1 MRPDSRSGPC
11 KDAVKTNKKNR
22 KCKKRFERNRKVKN
36 HPLDIGKER
45 EYLSLKQFHTPK
57 YIGSDRG
64 AADKSTLSI
73 RSRDPGQAGKGM
85 PPKWEPVPVPAS
97 AGSSDKICRTVT
109 YVERYRGN
117 QQADRP
123 VVFADFSRNASQEHY
138 DFFTAPVVLIVKK
151 QAPCFEINTDSER
164 NMTMNIRRLTASL
177 LAAVTLLALTACG
190 APADNA
196 PAQEDQ
202 TAAENQTTTESNE
215 FRVGM
220 ECAYAP
226 SNWQESE
233 ASDTNYPVENVPGA
247 YAEGY
252 DVQIAKII
260 ANQLGK
266 ELVIVKLSWDGLID
280 ALNQGQIDAIIAG
293 MMDTAERR
301 ESINFTEPY
310 KETIYSMMVLADSP
324 YVNATSIQ
332 DFSGA
337 AVLGQQG
344 TALDEVIDQIEG
356 VDHLSPVGSV
366 PDMMSRLQQGT
377 CDAIVINQESAP
389 GYLASNPDFR
399 LISFADG
406 NGFTLPAKGSCVG
419 LRKSDTDLMDQINA
433 VLATIDNDTRL
444 AMWDTAVANQ
454 PQ

>member
-1 MRPDSRSGPC
+1 
-11 KDAVKTNKKNR
+11 
-22 KCKKRFERNRKVKN
+22 
-36 HPLDIGKER
+36 
-45 EYLSLKQFHTPK
+45 
-57 YIGSDRG
+57 
-64 AADKSTLSI
+64 
-73 RSRDPGQAGKGM
+73 
-85 PPKWEPVPVPAS
+85 
-97 AGSSDKICRTVT
+97 
-109 YVERYRGN
+109 
-117 QQADRP
+117 
-123 VVFADFSRNASQEHY
+123 
-138 DFFTAPVVLIVKK
+138 
-151 QAPCFEINTDSER
+151 
-164 NMTMNIRRLTASL
+164 MNIRRLTASL

-202 TAAENQTTTESNE
+202 TAAEDQTTTESNE

-260 ANQLGK
+260 ADQLGK

-344 TALDEVIDQIEG
+344 TA
-356 VDHLSPVGSV
+356 
-366 PDMMSRLQQGT
+366 
-377 CDAIVINQESAP
+377 
-389 GYLASNPDFR
+389 
-399 LISFADG
+399 
-406 NGFTLPAKGSCVG
+406 
-419 LRKSDTDLMDQINA
+419 
-433 VLATIDNDTRL
+433 TRSK
-444 AMWDTAVANQ
+444 AWTT
-454 PQ
+454 

>member
-1 MRPDSRSGPC
+1 
-11 KDAVKTNKKNR
+11 
-22 KCKKRFERNRKVKN
+22 
-36 HPLDIGKER
+36 
-45 EYLSLKQFHTPK
+45 
-57 YIGSDRG
+57 
-64 AADKSTLSI
+64 
-73 RSRDPGQAGKGM
+73 
-85 PPKWEPVPVPAS
+85 
-97 AGSSDKICRTVT
+97 
-109 YVERYRGN
+109 
-117 QQADRP
+117 
-123 VVFADFSRNASQEHY
+123 
-138 DFFTAPVVLIVKK
+138 
-151 QAPCFEINTDSER
+151 
-164 NMTMNIRRLTASL
+164 MNLRRLTASL
-177 LAAVTLLALTACG
+177 LTAVSLLVLTACG
-190 APADNA
+190 APADNTT
-196 PAQEDQ
+196 AQENAQ
-202 TAAENQTTTESNE
+202 QNAAAENQTAAEGGE

-260 ANQLGK
+260 ADQLGK

-301 ESINFTEPY
+301 ESINFSEPY

-344 TALDEVIDQIEG
+344 TALDDVIDQIQG

-366 PDMMSRLQQGT
+366 PDMMSRLQQGS

-399 LISFADG
+399 LISFAEG
-406 NGFTLPAKGSCVG
+406 KGFELPAKGSCVG
-419 LRKSDTDLMDQINA
+419 LRKSDTDLMEQINA
-433 VLATIDNDTRL
+433 VLATIDDETRL
-444 AMWDTAVANQ
+444 SMWETAVATQ